1 MLLYSEFK
9 VSHPPMKESVLIID
23 IDCDLFISPTVF
35 ILKFSFTL
43 ELFWKY
49 HSSPI
54 MLFKFV
60 RFT

>member
-1 MLLYSEFK
+1 
-9 VSHPPMKESVLIID
+9 MKESVLIID
-23 IDCDLFISPTVF
+23 IDCDLFIRPTVF
-35 ILKFSFTL
+35 MKFSFTL